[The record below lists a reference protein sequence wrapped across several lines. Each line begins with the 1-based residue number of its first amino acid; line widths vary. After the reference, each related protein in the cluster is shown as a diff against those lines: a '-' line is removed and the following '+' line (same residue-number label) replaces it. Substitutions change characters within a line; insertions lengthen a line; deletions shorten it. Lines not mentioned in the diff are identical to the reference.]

1 MSSEVETPRGV
12 AYPFLRGIPRL
23 RFAAL
28 GMTSALLHFDCGDGD
43 CGDAFA
49 LPDWAELFVRRRFH
63 AHVGFAHTDCCRNV
77 LSHRRTVRGEFWRF
91 GDHRY
96 VNIDDPRVSLV

>member
-1 MSSEVETPRGV
+1 MCSTV
-12 AYPFLRGIPRL
+12 AAVHLNRHGDWSI
-23 RFAAL
+23 AATEYL
-28 GMTSALLHFDCGDGD
+28 DCGNGD

-49 LPDWAELFVRRRFH
+49 LPDWTELFVRRRFN

-91 GDHRY
+91 GDDSR
-96 VNIDDPRVSLV
+96 IDIDHASIFLFEQIADPPQNLHA